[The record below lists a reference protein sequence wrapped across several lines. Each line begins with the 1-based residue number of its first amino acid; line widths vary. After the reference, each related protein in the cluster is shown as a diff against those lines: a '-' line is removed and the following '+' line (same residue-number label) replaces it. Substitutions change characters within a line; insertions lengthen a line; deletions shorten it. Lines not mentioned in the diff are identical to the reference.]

1 MHVWYVFFRSS
12 PNRFINCI
20 LNRSVLIGF
29 EEMLHFLNRN
39 DGGGNKKRG
48 SLNSYKGKGKHCY
61 QLHLLKKVV

>member
-1 MHVWYVFFRSS
+1 MITLDILENNACFNFHTSMHVWYVFFRSS

-39 DGGGNKKRG
+39 DGGETKKG
-48 SLNSYKGKGKHCY
+48 VL
-61 QLHLLKKVV
+61 